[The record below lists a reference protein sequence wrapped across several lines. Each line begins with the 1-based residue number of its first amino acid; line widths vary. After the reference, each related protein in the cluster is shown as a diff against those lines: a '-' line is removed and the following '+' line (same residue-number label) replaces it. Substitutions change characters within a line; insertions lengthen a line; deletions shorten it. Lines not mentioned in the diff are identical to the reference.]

1 MSNRYV
7 TTSEKSVMLLEGALL
22 WGRLQD
28 AQPNSLAY
36 TRAER
41 AWLDWQEGKVSLVV
55 TVQRIQRSAFDL
67 AQRL

>member
-22 WGRLQD
+22 YGRFMD
-28 AQPNSLAY
+28 DR
-36 TRAER
+36 TGAEK
-41 AWLDWQEGKVSLVV
+41 AWLDWQAGKPVQFVHQA
-55 TVQRIQRSAFDL
+55 QRIQRSAFDL